1 MEKGIVVIDADKK
14 QCQVICSI
22 LYEQNFQATPIHSV
36 KNLANF
42 FKENPCRLLILDLDT
57 IPVDKNLF
65 RKLKKTKPSLNIV
78 GLSSRAFHPEL
89 EEAMSNHIY
98 ACISKPIDEDELVFW
113 IKSIF

>member
-36 KNLANF
+36 KNLTNF
-42 FKENPCRLLILDLDT
+42 IKENPCRLLILDLDT
-57 IPVDKNLF
+57 IPVDKYLF
-65 RKLKKTKPSLNIV
+65 RKLKKTKPSLSIV
-78 GLSSRAFHPEL
+78 GISSRAFHPEL

-113 IKSIF
+113 IKSLF